1 LRYLAQPEL
10 LIIDEVGY
18 IPFAR
23 AAANL
28 FFQVV
33 KQCYP

>member
-1 LRYLAQPEL
+1 
-10 LIIDEVGY
+10 VGY

-33 KQCYP
+33 SRRYETGPGLWQI